1 MLAPPLGSSD
11 WCTRLELMSGA
22 VCKNYLNLT
31 RHLKGDIGCKIQFY
45 MVFAYNCVLTEP
57 PYIDELF
64 QNLNSFNYQA
74 AWFSKQFDVKLLKP
88 RPRLLTDCPVLAYFR
103 PQPVCSMST
112 IFSTLKQLKWQQC
125 LISNAGGFEIG
136 CKSEHKNLNFSE
148 SLRAQWISFVFDGN
162 VGRWVN
168 NDRIFIFGMNY
179 PFNYFFK
186 QLYPA
191 ILYQNP
197 LSGSIFKLFQAT

>member
-1 MLAPPLGSSD
+1 MQNSVLHGV
-11 WCTRLELMSGA
+11 CIEL
-22 VCKNYLNLT
+22 CLNSEWT
-31 RHLKGDIGCKIQFY
+31 Q
-45 MVFAYNCVLTEP
+45 P

-103 PQPVCSMST
+103 PQPVC
-112 IFSTLKQLKWQQC
+112 FSTLKQLKWQQC

-162 VGRWVN
+162 
-168 NDRIFIFGMNY
+168 
-179 PFNYFFK
+179 
-186 QLYPA
+186 A
-191 ILYQNP
+191 P
-197 LSGSIFKLFQAT
+197 LNTEKTQERGEVSCSSLSLKATFTRHTAVFDKVKRVLFYMTIEEF